1 MSVVF
6 ALATPPAKSAIC
18 IFRVSGAGCH
28 SVLNQIFS
36 GDVFC
41 PNKFSVVTM
50 RHNDRVIDRVGLVV
64 FRGPKSYTGEDSF
77 ELYAHGSLAIM
88 SSVVDVF
95 KELGFEEAPG
105 GEFTKRAFLNN
116 KITLVEAEA
125 VSDLIDSTDGRGVV
139 LSNKTLFG
147 ELSTKVVLFG
157 EEIDAVRV
165 KVEGEIDFSDEDND
179 YFDSSL
185 IATLNSLIERFAL
198 FVGACVSKKV
208 GDEKNNVVLI
218 GPVNSGKSSVFNRLL
233 GFERAIVSNIPGTTR
248 DMIGSELFYKS
259 NSFSIYDTAGIR
271 ETSDVIEKKGI
282 DISVSEI
289 KNADLIL
296 GIFENNTP
304 DEIDFFKKMCG
315 DKKFICVQNKL
326 DLNKKDLVFD
336 SWVSAKTGEGFSE
349 LKSLIEKSFDSGIKN
364 NEYSF
369 LIKERHEKLFNLVLG
384 ELEKAKINL
393 AEHNG
398 LELVAEDLKS
408 ARSCL
413 DQVIG
418 KKFSDS
424 LLGDIF
430 SSFCIGK

>member
-1 MSVVF
+1 M
-6 ALATPPAKSAIC
+6 
-18 IFRVSGAGCH
+18 
-28 SVLNQIFS
+28 
-36 GDVFC
+36 
-41 PNKFSVVTM
+41 
-50 RHNDRVIDRVGLVV
+50 
-64 FRGPKSYTGEDSF
+64 
-77 ELYAHGSLAIM
+77 
-88 SSVVDVF
+88 
-95 KELGFEEAPG
+95 
-105 GEFTKRAFLNN
+105 
-116 KITLVEAEA
+116 
-125 VSDLIDSTDGRGVV
+125 
-139 LSNKTLFG
+139 
-147 ELSTKVVLFG
+147 
-157 EEIDAVRV
+157 
-165 KVEGEIDFSDEDND
+165 
-179 YFDSSL
+179 
-185 IATLNSLIERFAL
+185 
-198 FVGACVSKKV
+198 
-208 GDEKNNVVLI
+208 I

-271 ETSDVIEKKGI
+271 ETSNVIEKKGI

-289 KNADLIL
+289 QNADLVL

-304 DEIDFFKKMCG
+304 DEIDYFKQMCG

-326 DLNKKDLVFD
+326 DLNKKNLVFD

-364 NEYSF
+364 NEYGF
-369 LIKERHEKLFNLVLG
+369 LIKERHEKLFNLVLDD
-384 ELEKAKINL
+384 LERAKINL